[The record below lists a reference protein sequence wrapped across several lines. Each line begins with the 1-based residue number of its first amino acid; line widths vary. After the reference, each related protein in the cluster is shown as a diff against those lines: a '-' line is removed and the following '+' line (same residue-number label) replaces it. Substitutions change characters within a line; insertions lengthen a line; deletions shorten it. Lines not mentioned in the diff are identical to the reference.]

1 MLNNKLKIILF
12 FFLFSFPNFNL
23 AEEVKLEF
31 RGAPQDSKP
40 TEVTIRITPELL
52 NTNTEAI
59 MNNLKQSFSTVDKLS
74 KNSKIPEEFLFR
86 GSGSNIYSTYSSSV
100 FYIQNEKSK
109 SIGTGSLI
117 DSEGLILTN
126 YHVIQKSDE
135 VKVWLKPD
143 SNNKYRDFYS
153 GKVIYANKAKDL
165 ALIKVNGLP
174 KNIKVIQ
181 LGDTADLK
189 IGDDVY
195 AIGHPHGLPWS
206 FTKGLVSQIRS
217 NFKWG
222 YDKTNCC
229 EAKVIQT
236 QTPINPGNSGGPLFN
251 ADGKLVGINT
261 YKSQGE
267 NLNFAVSADDAKE
280 FIRNKSQYI
289 YKLESSGSGSSDQN
303 QNRAVTD
310 WVLKKFPDAL
320 PSSSKKDGIIDMWF
334 LKNAKTG
341 KYDRA
346 FVDIKRRGFV
356 DGLLVDTRGDGK
368 WGAFYVDEDGR
379 GHWTKV
385 LIYNQQQKL
394 EAIGYIYNNDGKVD
408 RWERVG

>member
-1 MLNNKLKIILF
+1 MLKNKLKTVLALTLIFASNLV
-12 FFLFSFPNFNL
+12 L
-23 AEEVKLEF
+23 AEETKFQF
-31 RGAPQDSKP
+31 RGVPQDSKP

-52 NTNTEAI
+52 NTNTEATI
-59 MNNLKQSFSTVDKLS
+59 ADLKQSFSTVDKLS
-74 KNSKIPEEFLFR
+74 KNSKMPEELSFR
-86 GSGSNIYSTYSSSV
+86 GSGSSIYSTYSPSV
-100 FYIQNEKSK
+100 FYIENEKNK

-117 DSEGLILTN
+117 DSDGLILTN
-126 YHVIQKSDE
+126 YHVIEKSDL

-143 SNNKYRDFYS
+143 SNNKYRDAYS

-174 KNIKVIQ
+174 KNIRVIQ

-195 AIGHPHGLPWS
+195 AIGHPKGLPWS

-222 YDKTNCC
+222 YDKKNCC

-236 QTPINPGNSGGPLFN
+236 QTPINPGNSGGPLFSV
-251 ADGKLVGINT
+251 DGKLVGINT
-261 YKSQGE
+261 YKSEGE
-267 NLNFAVSADDAKE
+267 NLNFAVSADDAKD
-280 FIRNKSQYI
+280 FIKNKSQYI
-289 YKLESSGSGSSDQN
+289 YKLESSNSSSLEKEKKRD
-303 QNRAVTD
+303 ATD

-320 PSSSKKDGIIDMWF
+320 PSSSKKDGVIDMWF
-334 LKNAKTG
+334 LKNSKTG
-341 KYDRA
+341 KYDKA
-346 FVDIKRRGFV
+346 YVDIKRRGFI

-368 WGAFYVDEDGR
+368 WGALYVDEDGK
-379 GHWTKV
+379 GYWTKV
-385 LIYNQQQKL
+385 LIYNQQDKL
-394 EAIGYIYNNDGKVD
+394 EAIGYIYNNNGKVD